1 MNRVAPTQLMI
12 LLLAGLFVA
21 AENSLQAATPS
32 PDSLFTNALEG
43 AIDDKLH
50 EAEKDDKAGNDVVFD
65 SDEIDSEDDE
75 MDEEG
80 LVHWSL
86 NTQPLQ
92 DLAGRAKAYF
102 MGIDWTGHYAQV
114 RTKFITLGQEGINGM
129 YARIRGCYWS
139 SKAILPEEREFS
151 NVFVFGPDDQQL
163 DTVTCT
169 TIDGYNFVIPTH
181 IIGNGFLDA
190 TTCKDFKER
199 AQHLKSVQVNLNS
212 RVMYLLC
219 TAKRLQIAHSINAQA
234 TAADVTLEAVAM
246 RLKNQDLFDAIKACV
261 YLNITDADIL
271 VPLHYVVAAVF
282 QTRHPVRM
290 VMDLINKELKLY
302 KKNRQQL
309 VDALKN
315 VIAGFL
321 STQELL
327 LLAEEPLANKLV
339 NKKPVKIGSRSEGKI
354 THYFLKKA

>member
-1 MNRVAPTQLMI
+1 MKRVTPAQLMM
-12 LLLAGLFVA
+12 LLIAGLFIA
-21 AENSLQAATPS
+21 AENSLQAAAPS
-32 PDSLFTNALEG
+32 PDNLFINALEG

-50 EAEKDDKAGNDVVFD
+50 EAGQDDKAGNEVVFD
-65 SDEIDSEDDE
+65 LDEIDSEYDDI
-75 MDEEG
+75 DEEEN
-80 LVHWSL
+80 VRWYL

-92 DLAGRAKAYF
+92 DLAGLAKAYF

-129 YARIRGCYWS
+129 YARIRGCYWG

-151 NVFVFGPDDQQL
+151 NVFVFGRDDQQL

-169 TIDGYNFVIPTH
+169 TIDGYNFVIPTR
-181 IIGNGFLDA
+181 IIGDGFLNA
-190 TTCKDFKER
+190 TICNDFKEH
-199 AQHLKSVQVNLNS
+199 AQGLKNVQVNLNS

-246 RLKNQDLFDAIKACV
+246 RLKNQDLFDAIKACA

-271 VPLHYVVAAVF
+271 VPLHYVVAAVL

-302 KKNRQQL
+302 KQTRQQL

-327 LLAEEPLANKLV
+327 PAEEPLANKLV
-339 NKKPVKIGSRSEGKI
+339 NKKSVKIGSRPEDKI
-354 THYFLKKA
+354 THYFVKKA